1 VNGALSTIEQ
11 RKILSFIDGIIA
23 GEGNGPLRP
32 LAKRVGYLSF
42 CDDLACGDFIAAHF
56 MGLDPESFPIIKQ
69 AFAAGKFPITQV
81 KTAEIEAR
89 VNGLAYNQEKLA
101 SLGRNPLKLP
111 AGWRKKEC

>member
-1 VNGALSTIEQ
+1 
-11 RKILSFIDGIIA
+11 
-23 GEGNGPLRP
+23 
-32 LAKRVGYLSF
+32 
-42 CDDLACGDFIAAHF
+42 